1 MGAEPRRELSGDTFR
16 AAKVFLESCPWNFQ
30 SKRFEN
36 VTKML
41 NSFGSMLTWSS
52 DRVKKVLFFCK
63 KGERRSAAVLMVI
76 LCEIFGFTRNA
87 AKSQIEDSRSV
98 AKITMV
104 SEGTFP
110 PSWPEVNQILDW
122 LVEL

>member
-1 MGAEPRRELSGDTFR
+1 MGKEPRRELSGDSFK
-16 AAKVFLESCPWNFQ
+16 AAKVLLESCPWNFE

-36 VTKML
+36 VAKL
-41 NSFGSMLTWSS
+41 LHSFGSMLTWSS
-52 DRVKKVLFFCK
+52 DGARKVLFFCK

-87 AKSQIEDSRSV
+87 AKSQIEDRRSV
-98 AKITMV
+98 AQITMV

-122 LVEL
+122 LEEL